1 MEDADRDAAEFPSP
15 AAASSRRTML
25 AAPLVAMAGAATA
38 QRVGRGDKGR
48 NPWTATY
55 TAQKGTTPLALYRRR
70 AVAPGR
76 VADGRSVILL
86 AHGSSFGALAS
97 YDLSVRSGTEYSLM
111 NILARRGFDVWAI
124 DFDGYARSGSSGGNS
139 DIASGVE
146 DLRAAVGVIERETGQ
161 RRLHL
166 YGQSSGAIRVGAYA
180 MAEPERA
187 GHLILESFSWTGEGS
202 PTLAARRRNIQ
213 ALHASP
219 RRKRDRDSIAAIFT
233 RDHPEATDPEVIE
246 AMLAAELPFGNS
258 VPSGSYIDM
267 AINLPLVDP
276 TRLASPVMMIRGQYD
291 GNSTDAELMS
301 FFAKLSNANRQ
312 YISIAGAAH
321 GILLGRMRGML
332 HRSLLAFLPLPNAA
346 AMAE

>member
-1 MEDADRDAAEFPSP
+1 
-15 AAASSRRTML
+15 ML
-25 AAPLVAMAGAATA
+25 VAPLLAVTGAATA
-38 QRVGRGDKGR
+38 QHLGVGTKGR
-48 NPWTATY
+48 NPWSATY
-55 TAQKGTTPLALYRRR
+55 TARKGTTPLALYRRR
-70 AVAPGR
+70 AVAREGVANGR
-76 VADGRSVILL
+76 PVILL

-97 YDLSVRSGTEYSLM
+97 YDLSVRSEAEYSLM
-111 NILARRGFDVWAI
+111 NILARGGFDVWAI

-146 DLRAAVGVIERETGQ
+146 DLRAAVSVIERETGQ

-166 YGQSSGAIRVGAYA
+166 YGQSSGAIRIGAYA

-213 ALHASP
+213 TLRASP
-219 RRKRDRDSIAAIFT
+219 RRRRDRDSIASIFT
-233 RDHPEATDPEVIE
+233 RDHPEATDPEVVE

-267 AINLPLVDP
+267 AVNLPLVDP
-276 TRLASPVMMIRGQYD
+276 ARLASPVMMIRGQYD

-301 FFAKLSNANRQ
+301 FFAKLPNANRQ

-321 GILLGRMRGML
+321 GIILGRMRGLL
-332 HRSLLAFLPLPNAA
+332 HRSLLAFLPPPNAVA
-346 AMAE
+346 TGE